1 MTKQEFIIRFE
12 AIKAFYEQQ
21 QELANALHKHLLK
34 ENPAVT
40 FGNRLMVHYVAM
52 LSELSG
58 IPVYDIEYLLYQGP
72 SELYDADGNP
82 FNVITAEDLWDSFK
96 TT

>member
-1 MTKQEFIIRFE
+1 MTKQDFIIRFE
-12 AIKAFYEQQ
+12 AIKDFYEQQ
-21 QELANALHKHLLK
+21 QELGNALHKHLLK

-40 FGNRLMVHYVAM
+40 FGNILMVHYVAM

-58 IPVYDIEYLLYQGP
+58 IPVYDIEYLLYQGA
-72 SELYDADGNP
+72 SYRYGTEGKP
-82 FNVITAEDLWDSFK
+82 FNVITPEDLWDFFK

>member
-1 MTKQEFIIRFE
+1 MTKQDFIIRFE

-21 QELANALHKHLLK
+21 QELGNALHKHLLK
-34 ENPAVT
+34 ETPAVT

-58 IPVYDIEYLLYQGP
+58 IPAYRIIKAIKRYG
-72 SELYDADGNP
+72 ADGNP
-82 FNVITAEDLWDSFK
+82 FNDITAEDSWDSFK